1 MKLSIALC
9 LAIIV
14 IMTSGCVKQE
24 QIQEQQ
30 FAAQTEPAVA
40 GASKPL
46 SIPIAAATSTSAPIV
61 TKATLTAVGDV
72 LLHNRVYEDAAQKD
86 GSYNFRPMFDHVRV
100 ILHQSDIVVANEESN
115 IGGKNLGLSSF
126 PIFNSPQEI
135 GDALLD
141 AGFNFITVANNHI
154 MDKGAVGIQSALA
167 YWDKIG
173 MPYTGA
179 FKSQEDRDHIRTL
192 TKNGITFAF
201 LAYTYGTNGFIIP
214 KDKPYLVNII
224 QEEQMK
230 KDIQLAK
237 KQADVVVVSMHW
249 GVEDQSVPNAEQK
262 HLAAI
267 LAEMG
272 ADIIIGSHPH
282 VLQPFA
288 WIQRADG
295 SKTFVMYS
303 MGNFLSSQDQL
314 LELIGGIG
322 EITVIKTKQGD
333 TSKIELINP
342 AFIPTYMFYEN
353 YHNYHILLLNG
364 IDDKLLTNSK
374 LQLLNIQAHM
384 RKYIPEL
391 QFP

>member
-1 MKLSIALC
+1 VKLYFVLC
-9 LAIIV
+9 LVITV

-24 QIQEQQ
+24 QIQVRPNMVQTDSV
-30 FAAQTEPAVA
+30 AAE
-40 GASKPL
+40 ASKPL
-46 SIPIAAATSTSAPIV
+46 YTPIPAATAAAAPIV
-61 TKATLTAVGDV
+61 SQATLSAVGDI

-86 GSYNFRPMFDHVRV
+86 GSYNFRPMFDQVRAS
-100 ILHQSDIVVANEESN
+100 LQQSDIVVANQESN

-141 AGFNFITVANNHI
+141 AGFNFVTVANNHI
-154 MDKGAVGIQSALA
+154 MDKGTAGIQSALA

-179 FKSQEDRDHIRTL
+179 FKSQEDRDHIRIL

-224 QEEQMK
+224 EEEQMK

-237 KQADVVVVSMHW
+237 KQADAVVVSMHW
-249 GVEDQSVPNAEQK
+249 GVEDQTVPNEEQK
-262 HLAAI
+262 RLAAA
-267 LAEMG
+267 LSAMG

-295 SKTFVMYS
+295 TKTFVMYS

-322 EITVIKTKQGD
+322 KITVIKTKQGN
-333 TSKIELINP
+333 TTRIELINP
-342 AFIPTYMFYEN
+342 AFTPTYMFYEN
-353 YHNYHILLLNG
+353 YHHYQILLLNG
-364 IDDKLLTNSK
+364 IDDKLLTNST

-384 RKYIPEL
+384 RKYMQEL